1 MIEITAIM
9 KALSSLH
16 LGTGKKSGTF
26 ARTLEHV
33 PGRTIRGMVGYYL
46 YTNDRELFDAMRIGE
61 DEDMGRTGV
70 FFKDALPLYQ
80 SDKGMLKRSVLAPS
94 ALKWCKKCGHL
105 IDNEKEGCSNVENG
119 KLCLQE
125 GKKFTGFMSHD
136 SLDILKLEKVSVAT
150 NISTKC
156 PITRSGHT
164 SPGSDFKL
172 SPYHVESIVPGTSFE
187 FKCLVEDEFA
197 DRLISTLK
205 EAGIFAGIGGYRS
218 RGYGTVAFSEFK
230 EIPVSELIEQK
241 ASKISEIENVMLVA
255 NSPMIIRSGEKSIIG
270 FDSSFEEY
278 VNKTLAIS
286 GYSGTFSLSINAIS
300 GLEPLSRQRITRGIA
315 RGWSIKNG
323 NKVSE
328 IIKCIGPGSCVMVDG
343 DPNVLAAL
351 GTYGAGEMINSGY
364 GDVYFMEGTI

>member
-1 MIEITAIM
+1 MIEITATM

-26 ARTLEHV
+26 ARTLEYI

-46 YTNDRELFDAMRIGE
+46 YTNDRELFDAMRINE
-61 DEDMGRTGV
+61 DEDMGKTGV

-80 SDKGMLKRSVLAPS
+80 SQKETFKSSVSAPS
-94 ALKWCKKCGHL
+94 AIKWCKKCGHR
-105 IDNEKEGCSNVENG
+105 IENEKEGCNNVLNG
-119 KLCLQE
+119 SPCLQE
-125 GKKFTGFMSHD
+125 GKKVSGFISTD
-136 SLDILKLEKVSVAT
+136 SLNTGELEKVSVAT

-172 SPYHVESIVPGTSFE
+172 SPYHVEGIVPGTSFE
-187 FKCLVEDEFA
+187 FRCMVEDEFA
-197 DRLISTLK
+197 DRLISTLN

-218 RGYGTVAFSEFK
+218 RGYGTVAFSGFRETSL
-230 EIPVSELIEQK
+230 SELIEQK
-241 ASKISEIENVMLVA
+241 ASKISGMENVMLVT
-255 NSPMIIRSGEKSIIG
+255 NSPMIIRNGNDSVIG
-270 FDSSFEEY
+270 FDSSFEGYVSKISDISEY
-278 VNKTLAIS
+278 N
-286 GYSGTFSLSINAIS
+286 GTFTLQATDQPGSQVSVL
-300 GLEPLSRQRITRGIA
+300 QRMTRGIA

-323 NKVSE
+323 NKVSK
-328 IIKCIGPGSCVMVDG
+328 IITCIGSGSCVMVDG
-343 DPNVLAAL
+343 DPHVLAAL